1 MSDTQ
6 AKPHITIERETRPV
20 TVLMNDNI
28 VASTKDALIL
38 REGSHPPVYYVPK
51 DHAAME
57 FFLATEKRT
66 TCPHKGEARYWT
78 ISGQGRAL
86 ENAAWAYDNP
96 HEAVSAIAGHV
107 AFYPDKL
114 RIEVG

>member
-1 MSDTQ
+1 MSAAEQ
-6 AKPHITIERETRPV
+6 KPYITIERETRPV
-20 TVLMNDNI
+20 NVMMNDNI
-28 VASTKDALIL
+28 VATTKEALIL
-38 REGSHPPVYYVPK
+38 KEGDYPPVYYIPK
-51 DHAAME
+51 DHVAME
-57 FFLATEKRT
+57 FFLPTDKRT

-86 ENAAWAYDNP
+86 ENAAWAYDDP
-96 HEAVSAIAGHV
+96 HAAVSAIAGHV